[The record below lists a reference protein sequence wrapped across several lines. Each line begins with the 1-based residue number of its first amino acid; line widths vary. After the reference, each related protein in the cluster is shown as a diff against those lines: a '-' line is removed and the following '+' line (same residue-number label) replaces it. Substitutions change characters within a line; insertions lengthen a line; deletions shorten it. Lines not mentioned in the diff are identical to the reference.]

1 MTEPEK
7 LLNKY
12 YSGETSLEEEKELKS
27 LFIEDNKPSPEQ
39 DIFGYFES
47 IITIPDKLEE
57 NILSGLENKQMKGKA
72 VPMRVLSIAS
82 AAAVLLIL
90 LITFLDT
97 RNKRIAQM
105 ESDFFLMEQA
115 LFQISKSIQPTRQE
129 EMFVLWVD
137 DDVEIIIN

>member
-1 MTEPEK
+1 MTEQER

-27 LFIEDNKPSPEQ
+27 LFIEDNKQSPEQ

-47 IITIPDKLEE
+47 MANAPDKLED
-57 NILSGLENKQMKGKA
+57 NILSALENQQKQNKA
-72 VPMRVLSIAS
+72 VHMRVLSIAS

-90 LITFLDT
+90 LSIFID
-97 RNKRIAQM
+97 NKSKKTTQM
-105 ESDFFLMEQA
+105 ENDFFVMEQA
-115 LFQISKSIQPTRQE
+115 LFQISESLQPNEQE

-137 DDVEIIIN
+137 DDLEIIIN